1 MVTRTQVAIDA
12 AKVGA
17 DYAHDHFRTD
27 LAIEEKSSN
36 IDLVTRIDRETQR
49 KIISRIREQFPDDE
63 VVGEEENER
72 KTVPESGYAWIIDPI
87 DGTQNYIRGMKEWVT
102 SVAVVKDM
110 TPVAAIN
117 ISPGIGETYIAT
129 KGGVERCGHPI
140 SVSETVAPESFLIAS
155 TLRLQTDDSAAIGS
169 LTQKIIDQ
177 FGELRRIGSAQLT
190 LSLVADGSLDATIG
204 LNESP
209 NPWDTVAGVHQIR
222 QAGGTVTDIHGREW
236 KPDYPGLIA
245 SNGRSHDNVLA
256 AVQQSIEEI
265 S

>member
-1 MVTRTQVAIDA
+1 MATRKQVAIDA
-12 AKVGA
+12 AEAGA

-27 LAIEEKSSN
+27 LEIEEKSSS

-49 KIISRIREQFPDDE
+49 KIITRIREQFPDDV
-63 VVGEEENER
+63 VVGEEEDER

-87 DGTQNYIRGMKEWVT
+87 DGTQNYTRGMREWVT

-110 TPVAAIN
+110 APVAAIN
-117 ISPGIGETYIAT
+117 ISPGICETYTAT
-129 KGGVERCGHPI
+129 RDWVERCGHPI
-140 SVSETVAPESFLIAS
+140 SVSETVVPEAFLVAP
-155 TLRLQTDDSAAIGS
+155 TLRLQTDDSAAIGA

-190 LSLVADGSLDATIG
+190 LSMVADGSLDATIG
-204 LNESP
+204 LDESP
-209 NPWDTVAGVHQIR
+209 NPWDTVAGVYQVR
-222 QAGGTVTDIHGREW
+222 QAGGTVTDIRGRDW
-236 KPDYPGLIA
+236 KPGYPGLIA
-245 SNGRSHDNVLA
+245 SNGRSHDTVLA